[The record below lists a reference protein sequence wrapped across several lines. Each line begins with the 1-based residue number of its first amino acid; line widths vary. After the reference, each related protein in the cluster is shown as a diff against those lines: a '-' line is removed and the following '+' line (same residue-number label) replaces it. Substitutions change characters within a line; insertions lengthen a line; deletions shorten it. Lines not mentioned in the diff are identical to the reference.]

1 MKDKITD
8 VKLRS
13 AVLPLWM
20 LFFVPLAWLVIIPGN
35 FLVDSLALII
45 SIIVLKL
52 DNKKTFYKQNILKI
66 FLLGIVSKI
75 LVTLGLFLMAYVLD
89 LDANVSDLF
98 LTIPALLIAGLMI
111 FTFNYFLTF
120 KNMDKKIRFKM
131 ALFMAIMT
139 APYIF
144 ILPITWY

>member
-13 AVLPLWM
+13 TGFPLWM

-45 SIIVLKL
+45 STIVLKL
-52 DNKKTFYKQNILKI
+52 DNKKDFYKQNILKI
-66 FLLGIVSKI
+66 FLLGMLSKI

-131 ALFMAIMT
+131 ALFMAILT
-139 APYIF
+139 APYVF
-144 ILPITWY
+144 VLPITWY